1 MYSKI
6 IELLENKK
14 IAILGFGVEGR
25 STYNFIR
32 RHLPLKE
39 LTIIDVNDLSND
51 RLLKTDNYIN
61 IVFGSDYCN
70 NLSNYDLIIKSP
82 GISFKDI
89 DTKPLDG
96 KITSQLELLLMFFK
110 NNVIGITGTK
120 GKSTTTSLIYEVLRQ
135 QKDNIYL
142 LGNIGIP
149 IFDDIEKYNEDSIL
163 VVEMSSHQLEFI
175 DISPHIGIILNLYED
190 HLDHAGS
197 VLKYHNIKMNMF
209 KFQDDNDIAIYCL
222 DNLNLNKKMKENSY
236 KSIKYGVSLKD
247 KSDIYMSDNKVYY
260 KDNLLYIDDGE
271 RILLGNHNLENI
283 MIVAFISYLFKLDLK
298 KTINTI
304 NSFKGLSNRL
314 EYVGKF
320 DDVIYYSDTIATIP
334 EATISGINALKIVDT
349 LILGGMDRGIHY
361 NSLIDY
367 LKDSQ
372 ISNIICMPS
381 TGKKIYDCL
390 KDIKNTYYVDTL
402 EEAVDL
408 AKKYTEKNK
417 ICLLSPAA
425 PSYEYF
431 KNFEE
436 KGNRYKELV
445 SK

>member
-6 IELLENKK
+6 IELLESKK
-14 IAILGFGVEGR
+14 IAILGFGMEGR

-39 LTIIDVNDLSND
+39 LTIIDANDLSND
-51 RLLKTDNYIN
+51 AVLKNDNYIN

-70 NLSNYDLIIKSP
+70 NLSDYDLIIKSP

-89 DTKPLDG
+89 DTKPLKG

-110 NNVIGITGTK
+110 ENVIGITGTK
-120 GKSTTTSLIYEVLRQ
+120 GKSTTTSLIYEVLKQ
-135 QKDNIYL
+135 QRDNVYL

-149 IFDDIEKYNEDSIL
+149 ILDNIENYNEDSIL

-175 DISPHIGIILNLYED
+175 DVSPHIGIILNLYED

-197 VLKYHNIKMNMF
+197 VLRYHNIKMNMF
-209 KFQDDNDIAIYCL
+209 KFQNDNDIAIYCL
-222 DNLNLNKKMKENSY
+222 DNLNLNKKMRENSY
-236 KSIKYGVSLKD
+236 KSIKYSVSLKR
-247 KSDIYMSDNKVYY
+247 KSDIYIKNNKVYY
-260 KDNLLYIDDGE
+260 KDNLLYIDDDK
-271 RILLGNHNLENI
+271 RILIGNHNLENI
-283 MIVAFISYLFKLDLK
+283 MIVSFISYLFKLDLK
-298 KTINTI
+298 KTINII
-304 NSFKGLSNRL
+304 NNFKGLSNRL

-320 DDVIYYSDTIATIP
+320 DDIIYYSDTIATIP
-334 EATISGINALKIVDT
+334 EATISGINALKRVDT

-361 NSLIDY
+361 SALIDY

-390 KDIKNTYYVDTL
+390 KDTKNAYYVNTL
-402 EEAVDL
+402 EEAVQL
-408 AKKYTEKNK
+408 AKKCTEKNK

>member
-6 IELLENKK
+6 IELLESKK
-14 IAILGFGVEGR
+14 IAILGFGMEGR

-39 LTIIDVNDLSND
+39 LTIIDANDSSND
-51 RLLKTDNYIN
+51 DVLKNDNYIN

-70 NLSNYDLIIKSP
+70 NLSDYDLIIKSP

-89 DTKPLDG
+89 DTKPLKG

-110 NNVIGITGTK
+110 KNVIGITGTK
-120 GKSTTTSLIYEVLRQ
+120 GKSTTTSLIYEVLKQ
-135 QKDNIYL
+135 QRDNVYL

-149 IFDDIEKYNEDSIL
+149 ILDNIENYNEDSIL

-175 DISPHIGIILNLYED
+175 DVSPHIGIILNLYED
-190 HLDHAGS
+190 HLDNACS
-197 VLKYHNIKMNMF
+197 VLRYHNIKMNMF
-209 KFQDDNDIAIYCL
+209 KFQNDNDIAIYCL
-222 DNLNLNKKMKENSY
+222 DNLNLNKKMRENSY
-236 KSIKYGVSLKD
+236 KSIKYSVSLKR
-247 KSDIYMSDNKVYY
+247 KSDIYIKNNKVYY
-260 KDNLLYIDDGE
+260 KDNLLYIDDDK
-271 RILLGNHNLENI
+271 RILIGNHNLENI
-283 MIVAFISYLFKLDLK
+283 MIASFISYLFKLDLK
-298 KTINTI
+298 KTINII
-304 NSFKGLSNRL
+304 NNFKGLSNRL

-320 DDVIYYSDTIATIP
+320 DDIIYYSDTIATIP
-334 EATISGINALKIVDT
+334 EATISGINALKRVDT

-361 NSLIDY
+361 SALIDY

-390 KDIKNTYYVDTL
+390 KDTKNAYYVNTL
-402 EEAVDL
+402 EEAVQL
-408 AKKYTEKNK
+408 AKKCTEKNK

>member
-6 IELLENKK
+6 IELLESKK
-14 IAILGFGVEGR
+14 IAILGFGMEGR

-39 LTIIDVNDLSND
+39 LTIIDANDLSND
-51 RLLKTDNYIN
+51 DVLKNDNYIN

-70 NLSNYDLIIKSP
+70 NLSDYDLIIKSP

-89 DTKPLDG
+89 DTKPLKG

-110 NNVIGITGTK
+110 KNVIGITGTK
-120 GKSTTTSLIYEVLRQ
+120 GKSTTTSLIYEVLKQ
-135 QKDNIYL
+135 QRDNVYL

-149 IFDDIEKYNEDSIL
+149 ILDNIENYNEDSIL

-175 DISPHIGIILNLYED
+175 DVSPHIGIILNLYED

-197 VLKYHNIKMNMF
+197 VLRYHNIKMNMF
-209 KFQDDNDIAIYCL
+209 KFQNNNDIAIYCL
-222 DNLNLNKKMKENSY
+222 DNLNLNKKMRENSY
-236 KSIKYGVSLKD
+236 KSVKYSVSLKD
-247 KSDIYMSDNKVYY
+247 KSDIYIKNNKVYY
-260 KDNLLYIDDGE
+260 KDNLLYIDDNK
-271 RILLGNHNLENI
+271 RILVGNHNLENI
-283 MIVAFISYLFKLDLK
+283 MIVSFISYLFKLDLK
-298 KTINTI
+298 KTINII
-304 NSFKGLSNRL
+304 NNFKGLSNRL

-320 DDVIYYSDTIATIP
+320 DDIIYYSDTIATIP
-334 EATISGINALKIVDT
+334 EATISGINALKRVDT

-361 NSLIDY
+361 SALIDY

-390 KDIKNTYYVDTL
+390 KDTKNAYYVNTL
-402 EEAVDL
+402 EEAVQL
-408 AKKYTEKNK
+408 AKKCTEKNK